1 MPAPLAFDGVLYFP
15 ITPFDSAGEVGLDLL
30 TTHLETRLAH
40 RPGGVF
46 PACGTGE
53 LHAMS
58 PTEAAR
64 VVRRTVEVVDGAV
77 PVVAGAGGGIAI
89 AKELA
94 VAAEDAGADA
104 ILLMPPYLVTGP
116 AHGLQGYVEDVLSAT
131 SLPAIVYHRNNARYT
146 TETMRRLARNPQIV
160 GFKDGIGDVAAA
172 QDIVLAVREEGR
184 DDFAF
189 FNGLLTA
196 ELTQAAYRGIGI
208 PLYSSAVFAM
218 LPELAT
224 LFYRAYSDDDEPL
237 RERLLREFYRPLV
250 ALRDETP
257 GFAVSLIKAGVRLGG
272 LPVGSVRS
280 PFVDPTPEQTERLE
294 ALLALG
300 SDLVAEHAVVGAGS
314 R

>member
-15 ITPFDSAGEVGLDLL
+15 ITPFDAAGEVELDLL
-30 TTHLETRLAH
+30 STHLESRLEH

-53 LHAMS
+53 LHAMT
-58 PTEAAR
+58 PAEAAS
-64 VVRRTVEVVDGAV
+64 VVRRTVEVVDGTV
-77 PVVAGAGGGIAI
+77 PVIGGAGGSVGI

-94 VAAEDAGADA
+94 ATAEDAGADA

-116 AHGLQGYVEDVLSAT
+116 AQGLENYVEDVLSAT
-131 SLPAIVYHRNNARYT
+131 ELPAIVYHRNNAKYS
-146 TETMRRLARNPQIV
+146 TETMRRLARNPQVV

-224 LFYRAYSDDDEPL
+224 LFYRAYTNNDEPL

-280 PFVDPTPEQTERLE
+280 PFVDPTPEQTERLA

-300 SDLVAEHAVVGAGS
+300 ADLVADNASVGAG
-314 R
+314 RR

>member
-15 ITPFDSAGEVGLDLL
+15 ITPFDAAGEVELDLL
-30 TTHLETRLAH
+30 STHLESRLEH

-53 LHAMS
+53 LHAMT
-58 PTEAAR
+58 PAEAAS
-64 VVRRTVEVVDGAV
+64 VVRRTVEVVDGTV
-77 PVVAGAGGGIAI
+77 PVIGGAGGSVGI

-94 VAAEDAGADA
+94 ASAEDAGADA

-116 AHGLQGYVEDVLSAT
+116 AQGLENYVEDVLAAT
-131 SLPAIVYHRNNARYT
+131 SLPAIVYHRNNAKYST
-146 TETMRRLARNPQIV
+146 ATMRRLAHNPQVV

-224 LFYRAYSDDDEPL
+224 LFYRAYTNDDEPL

-280 PFVDPTPEQTERLE
+280 PFVDPTPEQTERLA

-300 SDLVAEHAVVGAGS
+300 SDLVAEHASVGAGQ

>member
-15 ITPFDSAGEVGLDLL
+15 ITPFDAAGEVDLGLLG
-30 TTHLETRLAH
+30 THLESRLEH

-58 PTEAAR
+58 PSEAAR
-64 VVRRTVEVVDGAV
+64 VVGRTVEVVDGAV
-77 PVVAGAGGGIAI
+77 PVIGGAGGGVAT

-94 VAAEDAGADA
+94 AAAEEAGADA
-104 ILLMPPYLVTGP
+104 ILLMPPYLVSGP
-116 AHGLQGYVEDVLSAT
+116 AAGLQAYVEDVLSAT

-146 TETMRRLARNPQIV
+146 TATMRHLARNPQVV
-160 GFKDGIGDVAAA
+160 GFKDGVGDVAAA
-172 QDIVLAVREEGR
+172 QDIVLAVHEEGR

-224 LFYRAYSDDDEPL
+224 LFYRAYTEHDEPL

-257 GFAVSLIKAGVRLGG
+257 GFAVSLIKTGVRLGG

-280 PFVDPTPEQTERLE
+280 PFVDPTPEQTDRLE
-294 ALLALG
+294 ALLATG
-300 SDLVAEHAVVGAGS
+300 ADLVAEHATLATG